1 MSKHGGY
8 EGHENSEHRQEVS
21 RGVIREVFLPEKQE
35 IQEMRHS
42 AADFQGLM
50 EAAERDSAIWKEIKP
65 GADNAIWKEIR
76 PCAEI
81 AWVCQEAA
89 ARSLMGDAFSEEKL
103 RLSAM
108 RCVVTGKK
116 EIGALLEE
124 MGLDVTRET
133 GCGLRDIGHVLGE
146 GGKVIVK
153 VSGPALRFAEYAKRP
168 GVQADCVVQV
178 LGIDVQ
184 DSGQVQ
190 VMIQDTQAGG
200 GQMRGLSQQHFE
212 SAWAVGDCAMISV
225 YR

>member
-1 MSKHGGY
+1 MSKRGGY
-8 EGHENSEHRQEVS
+8 EGHESLGRRQEVS
-21 RGVIREVFLPEKQE
+21 RGVIREVFLPEEQE
-35 IQEMRHS
+35 TQEMRHS
-42 AADFQGLM
+42 DYDFRGLM
-50 EAAERDSAIWKEIKP
+50 EAAERDSAIWKEIKS
-65 GADNAIWKEIR
+65 GADSAR
-76 PCAEI
+76 A
-81 AWVCQEAA
+81 CQEAA
-89 ARSLMGDAFSEEKL
+89 ARSLMGDAFSAEKL
-103 RLSAM
+103 E
-108 RCVVTGKK
+108 RCARYCEANGKE

-133 GCGLRDIGHVLGE
+133 GCGLRDISQVLGE

-168 GVQADCVVQV
+168 GVQADCMVQV

-200 GQMRGLSQQHFE
+200 GQTRSLSQQQFE
-212 SAWAVGDCAMISV
+212 SAWAVGDHAMTSV